1 MKLELLTLAILLL
14 AGLFI
19 ILPTLLKSSPSIP
32 FNPSQQQPKNQEDAS
47 NNYNLPNNITRGYPS
62 FPNDRV
68 IGGYPS
74 QSYFPQSLG
83 MSGNTY
89 LDYVNSKY
97 YGYYPGYNY
106 TYDPYVYNWNG
117 NGNIPENINKSIN
130 IENKPYISIN
140 TKSPITRRASPG
152 VHNIPRQE
160 PRISHF
166 PSPTLSA

>member
-32 FNPSQQQPKNQEDAS
+32 FNPSQQQPIVIYAYNQPKNQEDAS

-74 QSYFPQSLG
+74 I
-83 MSGNTY
+83 M
-89 LDYVNSKY
+89 
-97 YGYYPGYNY
+97 
-106 TYDPYVYNWNG
+106 
-117 NGNIPENINKSIN
+117 
-130 IENKPYISIN
+130 
-140 TKSPITRRASPG
+140 
-152 VHNIPRQE
+152 
-160 PRISHF
+160 
-166 PSPTLSA
+166 